1 MKNFK
6 ISIICLFFA
15 TLINAQKNG
24 VQLKINVLNND
35 VDKIF
40 LRNKSDIVLTIN
52 LKNKNTFASS
62 FDIIE
67 GIYQIKYDA
76 MYTDVYLKNG
86 FNLKVAFDGLHFYET
101 LKFEGIGAAENN
113 YIALEFKKEDDF
125 DEQVIYGLNNLD
137 FETYLSTVE
146 KNKLE
151 LLQEQSFSNYFTD
164 YEKKCIASKILK
176 IRDLYQ
182 DRKLTQKK

>member
-15 TLINAQKNG
+15 TIINAQKNG

-113 YIALEFKKEDDF
+113 YIALEFKK
-125 DEQVIYGLNNLD
+125 
-137 FETYLSTVE
+137 
-146 KNKLE
+146 
-151 LLQEQSFSNYFTD
+151 
-164 YEKKCIASKILK
+164 
-176 IRDLYQ
+176 
-182 DRKLTQKK
+182 

>member
-1 MKNFK
+1 MKNIK
-6 ISIICLFFA
+6 ISIICLFIA
-15 TLINAQKNG
+15 TSLTAQKKG
-24 VQLKINVLNND
+24 VQLKISVSNNY

-40 LRNKSDIVLTIN
+40 LRNKSDIVSEIN
-52 LKNKNTFASS
+52 LKNKNTFVASI
-62 FDIIE
+62 DIIE

-86 FNLKVAFDGLHFYET
+86 FNLKIAFDGLHFYET

-113 YIALEFKKEDDF
+113 YIAAEFKKEDDF
-125 DEQVIYGLNNLD
+125 DEQVIYGLSNLD

-151 LLQEQSFSNYFTD
+151 LLNEQSFSDYFND
-164 YEKKCIASKILK
+164 YEKKCIASQLLK